1 MIDGVDM
8 DDLDTRLLVDLL
20 RDRIIPNRNLGQ
32 HFLLDE
38 SVISRSVELA
48 DEAGFPLNEN
58 AHVIEVGPGPGS
70 LTLELLRSGATVT
83 GLEIDVEAIA
93 HLNRAFGDGDGRLAI
108 IQGDA
113 LKVKWPEKAS
123 HLIANLPYQISS
135 PILEKIQQ
143 YHVKNPFDVVVLL
156 VQDEFAERMS
166 MDHFGS
172 LSTLGL
178 SLWLDF
184 DVELDRKVPGGAFSP
199 APRVNSRLV
208 VLNPVNRIE
217 EVGTIDRKMFKIITK
232 HCFASRRK
240 KLRSLLAKPPR
251 RLSRVKGWHKA
262 RWNAAMNH
270 IYKNTPEGLDSEWF
284 EERPDVM
291 EPEEWA
297 MIANAISSFEGDF

>member
-1 MIDGVDM
+1 
-8 DDLDTRLLVDLL
+8 
-20 RDRIIPNRNLGQ
+20 
-32 HFLLDE
+32 
-38 SVISRSVELA
+38 
-48 DEAGFPLNEN
+48 
-58 AHVIEVGPGPGS
+58 
-70 LTLELLRSGATVT
+70 
-83 GLEIDVEAIA
+83 
-93 HLNRAFGDGDGRLAI
+93 LNRVFGDGSGKLAI
-108 IQGDA
+108 IEGDA
-113 LKVKWPEKAS
+113 LKIKWPEKAS

-143 YHVKNPFDVVVLL
+143 HHAKNPFDVVVLL

-184 DVELDRKVPGGAFSP
+184 DVKLDRKVPGGAFSP

-208 VLNPVNRIE
+208 VLNPVNRLE

-270 IYKNTPEGLDSEWF
+270 IYENTPEGLDSEWF

-291 EPEEWA
+291 EPEEWV